1 MNYCVD
7 RKKSPSSFFLL
18 LDARAATEYCVRP
31 APGPSGFE
39 IKEEHK
45 RGGTHHTQST
55 SSGLGVR
62 RVVKLYVNIF
72 LHETGDAAT
81 ALERESKREK
91 RTESRIRI
99 PSPAARRPRPRLE
112 YDSSATGSPAGR
124 SGIEPAPL
132 HRLAAAGSPRRA
144 ASPSAALAAV
154 VAHTCGRGRAS
165 GRGLTA
171 ALWVRAGPVRAGKS
185 GAVCALRRVRARGG
199 AWGGG
204 GAHLAWA
211 ARLEPPGPA
220 KGPVRWT

>member
-1 MNYCVD
+1 MQTSHHSAH
-7 RKKSPSSFFLL
+7 KK
-18 LDARAATEYCVRP
+18 
-31 APGPSGFE
+31 
-39 IKEEHK
+39 H
-45 RGGTHHTQST
+45 T

-62 RVVKLYVNIF
+62 RVVKLYITIL

-81 ALERESKREK
+81 ALEREPKREK
-91 RTESRIRI
+91 RIESRIRI

-132 HRLAAAGSPRRA
+132 HHLAAAGSPRRA
-144 ASPSAALAAV
+144 ASPSAAPPLLM
-154 VAHTCGRGRAS
+154 AHTCGRGRAS
-165 GRGLTA
+165 GRGLKA
-171 ALWVRAGPVRAGKS
+171 ALWVRAGPVRAGRS
-185 GAVCALRRVRARGG
+185 GAMCALRRVRARGG

-211 ARLEPPGPA
+211 ARLEPRGPA

>member
-1 MNYCVD
+1 M
-7 RKKSPSSFFLL
+7 RK
-18 LDARAATEYCVRP
+18 AY
-31 APGPSGFE
+31 
-39 IKEEHK
+39 
-45 RGGTHHTQST
+45 
-55 SSGLGVR
+55 
-62 RVVKLYVNIF
+62 
-72 LHETGDAAT
+72 
-81 ALERESKREK
+81 RESH
-91 RTESRIRI
+91 THI

-132 HRLAAAGSPRRA
+132 HRLAAAGSPHRA

-220 KGPVRWT
+220 KGPCDGPEPTARSDRGYAVRGTALSGAAPSYRPQALRRIAVQLHTGSAVTGARSASCGCGAGRGGARARAAHCFLRAPTLAGEVASAARR